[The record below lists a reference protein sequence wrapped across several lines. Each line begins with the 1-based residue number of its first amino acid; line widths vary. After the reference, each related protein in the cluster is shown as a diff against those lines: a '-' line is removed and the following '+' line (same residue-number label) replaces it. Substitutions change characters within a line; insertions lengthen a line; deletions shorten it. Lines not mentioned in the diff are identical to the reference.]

1 MERSSK
7 CRVGT
12 NLNSVTFIFSACI
25 LTCSISTSLTKVL
38 TCPVSNSSSSSLRA
52 SESEGDASL
61 LSRLTQ
67 NHSPDILWWLRTMVP
82 WNDNKCLLDM
92 WDSSVTV
99 QSAELRQTLVSHSA
113 LTENTYLLLPNCL
126 LDGRQLKLW
135 YFRCIQF
142 IFSRNV
148 VYGGKLLLWGEKMW
162 KIFFKK
168 QIIC

>member
-1 MERSSK
+1 MH
-7 CRVGT
+7 VY
-12 NLNSVTFIFSACI
+12 LPVQSAHHPPP
-25 LTCSISTSLTKVL
+25 LEVL

-67 NHSPDILWWLRTMVP
+67 NHSPDILWWLSSMVP
-82 WNDNKCLLDM
+82 WNDNKCLLDT
-92 WDSSVTV
+92 WDSSVSV
-99 QSAELRQTLVSHSA
+99 QSSELRQTLVSHSA
-113 LTENTYLLLPNCL
+113 LTENRYPLLPNCL
-126 LDGRQLKLW
+126 LDGRRLTTQIVIFSVEL
-135 YFRCIQF
+135 CIQF
-142 IFSRNV
+142 SFSRNV